1 MFRKRLAAF
10 SDSMLEGLLAAIVLV
25 CSIAPFAPLFIFP
38 LRDISD
44 AARCRGRIYQDPVT
58 STLHARSGAYLDER
72 DPWRK
77 VVICGDKAYP
87 LMSGEVPETAFPPP

>member
-1 MFRKRLAAF
+1 MI
-10 SDSMLEGLLAAIVLV
+10 EGLLAAIVLV
-25 CSIAPFAPLFIFP
+25 CSLALFAPLFLLP

-58 STLHARSGAYLDER
+58 STLHTMAGAYIDER

-77 VVICGDKAYP
+77 VVVCGGKTYP
-87 LMSGEVPETAFPPP
+87 LVAAELPGTAFPRP